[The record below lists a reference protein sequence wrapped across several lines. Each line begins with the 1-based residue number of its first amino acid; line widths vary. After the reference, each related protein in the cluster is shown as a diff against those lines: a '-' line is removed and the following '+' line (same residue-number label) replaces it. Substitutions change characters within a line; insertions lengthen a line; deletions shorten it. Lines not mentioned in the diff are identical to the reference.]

1 VVLFTLTISHQ
12 RARFFFESRGVF
24 ENLFLKNFDPEQ
36 PRTTYTAYTI
46 PDVLDEI
53 DYIATRYHKLPDI
66 TIGGFDYLR
75 DESGSIA
82 PIRMHLRQF
91 SEAKLNASTFSYILD
106 GSISESM
113 YCCVAFSPYGGR
125 S

>member
-1 VVLFTLTISHQ
+1 MFIVCVIIDRVCGMCLHWAYLWPSPASPPPHLPSTHTH
-12 RARFFFESRGVF
+12 
-24 ENLFLKNFDPEQ
+24 
-36 PRTTYTAYTI
+36 TYNCTHAHI
-46 PDVLDEI
+46 
-53 DYIATRYHKLPDI
+53 YIQYHKLPDI

-82 PIRMHLRQF
+82 PIQMHLRQF

-113 YCCVAFSPYGGR
+113 YCCVAFSPCEG
-125 S
+125 